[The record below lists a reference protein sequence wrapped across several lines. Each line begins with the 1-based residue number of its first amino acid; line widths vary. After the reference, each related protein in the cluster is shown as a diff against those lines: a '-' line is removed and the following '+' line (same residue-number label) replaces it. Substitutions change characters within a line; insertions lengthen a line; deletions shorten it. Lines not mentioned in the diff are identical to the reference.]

1 MLYPSSTRFNS
12 GPPLFSHR
20 LTQGLIMRIVLHLF
34 VLALAV
40 AQLCAVIV
48 ASM

>member
-1 MLYPSSTRFNS
+1 
-12 GPPLFSHR
+12 
-20 LTQGLIMRIVLHLF
+20 MRIVLHLF
-34 VLALAV
+34 VLLLAV